1 MEERNDVLGMLDMMI
16 RPGFCVKEEKIV
28 RVNQAAAG
36 LGLTQ
41 GMDVASLLQTGL
53 EEYRELE
60 RGTLFLTLRLA
71 GGDCGASVS
80 RLEELDVFL
89 LEQEADDQELRAMAL
104 AARELRGPLSSV
116 MATAERLFPLT
127 AMGEDPQLQGQVARL
142 NKGLYQ
148 ILRVLGN
155 MSDANG
161 MARVARQETRELTG
175 FFGELFDRA
184 REVLP
189 STGLTLR
196 YQGLPGP
203 VYGLVSS
210 EQIERAVLNILSNAV
225 KFTPAGGTVDV
236 TLTRRGHFLRLSVWD
251 SGSGVAEHLRGSVF
265 SRYLRQP
272 AIEDSRYGLGLGMVL
287 IRTAAASHG
296 GAVLL
301 DQPEGKGT
309 RVTMTIDLSRK
320 PDPNLRSQILTV
332 DYTGERDHWLVELA
346 DSLPPEAFL
355 GQ

>member
-1 MEERNDVLGMLDMMI
+1 MEERNDVLGMLDLMI
-16 RPGFCVKEEKIV
+16 RPGFCVKEKRIL
-28 RVNQAAAG
+28 RVNQAATG
-36 LGLTQ
+36 LGLSP
-41 GMDVASLLQTGL
+41 GMDVEPLLQTGR
-53 EEYRELE
+53 EEYRDLE
-60 RGTLFLTLRLA
+60 GGTLFLNLKLP
-71 GGDCGASVS
+71 GGTCGASVS
-80 RLEELDVFL
+80 RLEGLDVFF

-116 MATAERLFPLT
+116 MVTAERLFPLT
-127 AMGEDPQLQGQVARL
+127 ALEEDPRLQGQVARL

-155 MSDANG
+155 MSDAGG
-161 MARVARQETRELTG
+161 MAGAAHQETRELMG

-189 STGLTLR
+189 ATGLTLR

-203 VYGLVSS
+203 VYGLVSA
-210 EQIERAVLNILSNAV
+210 EQLERAVLNILSNAV
-225 KFTPAGGTVDV
+225 KFTPAGGTIEAS
-236 TLTRRGHFLRLSVWD
+236 LARRGHFLRLSVWD
-251 SGSGVAEHLRGSVF
+251 SGPGIAENLRGSVF

-272 AIEDSRYGLGLGMVL
+272 AVEDSRYGIGLGMVL

-296 GAVLL
+296 GVVLL
-301 DQPEGKGT
+301 DQPQGMGT

>member
-16 RPGFCVKEEKIV
+16 RPGFCVKDKKII

-36 LGLTQ
+36 LGLARE
-41 GMDVASLLQTGL
+41 MDVEPLLQTGL

-60 RGTLFLTLRLA
+60 QGTLFLTLRLT
-71 GGDCGASVS
+71 GGICGASVS
-80 RLEELDVFL
+80 RLEGMDVFF

-116 MATAERLFPLT
+116 MITAERLFPLT
-127 AMGEDPQLQGQVARL
+127 ALGEDPQLQDQVARL

-148 ILRVLGN
+148 MLRVLGN
-155 MSDANG
+155 MSDANR
-161 MARVARQETRELTG
+161 MAGASNQEVRELSSL
-175 FFGELFDRA
+175 FGELFERA
-184 REVLP
+184 QEVLP
-189 STGLTLR
+189 SAGLTLR
-196 YQGLPGP
+196 YQGLQGR
-203 VYGLVSS
+203 VYGLVSA

-225 KFTPAGGTVDV
+225 KFTPAGGTIDAS
-236 TLTRRGHFLRLSVWD
+236 LTRRGHFLRLSVWD
-251 SGSGVAEHLRGSVF
+251 SGTGIAENLRGSVF

-272 AIEDSRYGLGLGMVL
+272 AIEDSRYGIGLGMVL

-320 PDPNLRSQILTV
+320 PNPNLRSQILTV

-346 DSLPPEAFL
+346 DSLPLEAFL

>member
-16 RPGFCVKEEKIV
+16 RPGFCVKEEKII
-28 RVNQAAAG
+28 RVNQAASG
-36 LGLTQ
+36 LGLAA
-41 GMDVASLLQTGL
+41 GMDVEALMQTGQ
-53 EEYRELE
+53 EEYRDL
-60 RGTLFLTLRLA
+60 RCGTLFLTLRLT
-71 GGDCGASVS
+71 GGCWGASVS
-80 RLEELDVFL
+80 RLEEMDVFL

-104 AARELRGPLSSV
+104 AARELREPLSTV
-116 MATAERLFPLT
+116 MITAEGLFPMAALE
-127 AMGEDPQLQGQVARL
+127 EDPRLQDQVARL

-155 MSDANG
+155 MSDANRMVG
-161 MARVARQETRELTG
+161 ASRQEMRELTSL
-175 FFGELFDRA
+175 FGELFERA
-184 REVLP
+184 REVAAA
-189 STGLTLR
+189 TGLTLH

-203 VYGLVSS
+203 VYGLVSA
-210 EQIERAVLNILSNAV
+210 EQLERAVLNILSNAL
-225 KFTPAGGTVDV
+225 KFTPRGGTIDV
-236 TLTRRGHFLRLSVWD
+236 ALTRRGHFLRLSVRD
-251 SGSGVAEHLRGSVF
+251 SGPGIAENIRGSVF

-272 AIEDSRYGLGLGMVL
+272 AMEDSRYGIGLGMVL
-287 IRTAAASHG
+287 IRRAAADHG
-296 GAVLL
+296 GTVLL

-309 RVTMTIDLSRK
+309 RVTMTMDLRRR